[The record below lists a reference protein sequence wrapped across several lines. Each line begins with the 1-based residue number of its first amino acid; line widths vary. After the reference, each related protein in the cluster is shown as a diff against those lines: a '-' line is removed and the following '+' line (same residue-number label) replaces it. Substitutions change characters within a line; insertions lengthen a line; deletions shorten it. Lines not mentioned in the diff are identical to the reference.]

1 MNFSQFPF
9 NYEIRKKKKIESTT
23 KENSQGKFIY
33 INSRRSG
40 RKKKYYYYYYHYH
53 YYKPVTVLHYTIR
66 NVIKIL
72 RIEYFTS
79 PRSTVNKIKRGGGRG
94 WRGEFFA
101 RYFDFHILRK
111 KGRNV
116 GALKI
121 RGRDV
126 TTRLARFHQHRANSI
141 ARFPLA
147 AATRCNLISKVL
159 ADDCRRSS
167 SRNFLPR
174 HR

>member
-9 NYEIRKKKKIESTT
+9 NYEIRKKKKKIESTT

-33 INSRRSG
+33 INLRRSG

-79 PRSTVNKIKRGGGRG
+79 PRSTVNKIKRGGGGGVEGR
-94 WRGEFFA
+94 
-101 RYFDFHILRK
+101 ILR
-111 KGRNV
+111 
-116 GALKI
+116 AL
-121 RGRDV
+121 
-126 TTRLARFHQHRANSI
+126 L
-141 ARFPLA
+141 RFPHF
-147 AATRCNLISKVL
+147 TKERKKRWCVENKGQ
-159 ADDCRRSS
+159 RR
-167 SRNFLPR
+167 NNTAG
-174 HR
+174 